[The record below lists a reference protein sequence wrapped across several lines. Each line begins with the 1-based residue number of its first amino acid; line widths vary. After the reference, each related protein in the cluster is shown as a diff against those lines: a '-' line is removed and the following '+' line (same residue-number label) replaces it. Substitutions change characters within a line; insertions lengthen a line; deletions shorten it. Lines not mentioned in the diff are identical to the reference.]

1 MKRKMQL
8 VLCAGFLVMSITA
21 CGTKQTEE
29 TIPAD
34 ETEKQETAEDSVHT
48 TESSATEEPATEKVD
63 TELPETETETERE
76 AYTELTFADLATRQ
90 FEFSSG
96 VGGWSTDFVIEKDGY
111 FHGTYHDSDMG
122 VTGEDYENGTMYYSD
137 FSGHFTDLTK
147 VNDHCYEMTLA
158 DISYADEV
166 GTEDILDG
174 VHYIYLDAYG
184 LTGTDRFLIY
194 LPGTPVSEFSEDVY
208 GWLSMANQSDT
219 ELTMMAIVNAPEQ
232 EGICSYERMDPL
244 EDAEQMLKGAKESNE
259 YWLQKIDTAESQ
271 IEIDQI
277 AQARYEAVDG
287 CLNGV
292 WNLLKYNTDETVFET
307 IRDEQREWIAYKENE
322 AEQAAAEY
330 GGGSMA
336 TAVSYDTLTELTLAR
351 LEELVAYLK

>member
-76 AYTELTFADLATRQ
+76 AY
-90 FEFSSG
+90 
-96 VGGWSTDFVIEKDGY
+96 
-111 FHGTYHDSDMG
+111 
-122 VTGEDYENGTMYYSD
+122 
-137 FSGHFTDLTK
+137 TDLTK

-244 EDAEQMLKGAKESNE
+244 EDAQQMLEGAKESNE

-271 IEIDQI
+271 FEINQI

-292 WNLLKYNTDETVFET
+292 WNLLKYNTDETVFEA
-307 IRDEQREWIAYKENE
+307 IRNEQREWIAYKENE